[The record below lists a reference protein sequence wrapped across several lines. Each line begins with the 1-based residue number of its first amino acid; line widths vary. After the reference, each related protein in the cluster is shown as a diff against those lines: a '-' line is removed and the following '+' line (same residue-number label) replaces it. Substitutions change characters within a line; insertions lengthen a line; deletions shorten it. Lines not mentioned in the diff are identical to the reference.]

1 MTCTSEPQLVR
12 RATTERYRTAR
23 ATKPIGELVALDSN
37 TLNKFRIEPGARVS
51 LADFDPS
58 FPGTSDWYRQAL
70 PEMLLQLQKLDRL
83 QSLLYAEQKHSLLII
98 LQGLDASG
106 KDGLI
111 RYLMGG
117 MNPSGCRVVPFK
129 QPTSKERKH
138 DFLWRV
144 HSNVPGRGEVTVF
157 NRSHYEDVLVVR
169 VHQLV
174 PDHVWSKRFD
184 LINELER
191 LLVVEN
197 HTIVLKFLLHISKD
211 EQLARFKRRLDDPT
225 RRWKISEADY
235 EEREYWED
243 YTRAFEDMLSKTS
256 THHAPWFVIPSNHK
270 WFRDL
275 LTSKIIAQALE
286 DLDMQYP
293 ETAVDLGRIR
303 RRYHVAEA
311 QARAS

>member
-1 MTCTSEPQLVR
+1 MTCISEPR
-12 RATTERYRTAR
+12 RVMRAMNEKYRKLPA
-23 ATKPIGELVALDSN
+23 AKQIGDILALDSN
-37 TLNKFRIEPGARVS
+37 TLKKFKIEPGAQVS
-51 LADFDPS
+51 LANFDPS
-58 FPGTSDWYRQAL
+58 FPGTEWYGQAL

-83 QSLLYAEQKHSLLII
+83 QNLLYAEQKHSLLIV
-98 LQGLDASG
+98 LQGLDAAG
-106 KDGLI
+106 KDGVI
-111 RYLMGG
+111 RYLLSG
-117 MNPSGCRVVPFK
+117 MNPSGCRVAQFK

-184 LINELER
+184 LINELEK

-197 HTIVLKFLLHISKD
+197 HTIVLKFLLHISKE

-225 RRWKISEADY
+225 RRWKISDADY
-235 EEREYWED
+235 EEREYWDD
-243 YTRAFEDMLSKTS
+243 YARAFEDMLAKTS
-256 THHAPWFVIPSNHK
+256 THHAPWFVIPSNQK

-275 LTSKIIAQALE
+275 LVSRIIAEALE
-286 DLDMQYP
+286 NLDMQYP
-293 ETAVDLGRIR
+293 ETAVDIGRIR
-303 RRYHVAEA
+303 RRYHAAEA
-311 QARAS
+311 EARAS